1 MTKPMNLLFIFSDQ
15 HTRHASGCYGS
26 SIVKTPNLD
35 RLAEGGTLFRNAYC
49 NGPICVPSRGS
60 MATGMSVN
68 ALEVWDNCSPY
79 FGQAPSWGHRM
90 LSEGKR
96 AVSIGKLH
104 YRDTSDPNGFDEEII
119 PMHIIQGVGMLFT
132 ICRNPM
138 PTQKKFSW
146 LVENSGAGDSTYLQY
161 DHDITQRSIA
171 WLEDVASKNSD
182 QPWALFVSLVCP
194 HPPWIAPEQFFNLY
208 PSEEIPLPVAYS
220 ESERSMHPGLEDFRR
235 FFGVQGKF
243 DNETLKKVTAAY
255 YGMISY
261 LDENIGKLMAT
272 LDKTGLSENTR
283 VIYSSDHGES
293 MGQKGMFSKCNM
305 YEESVGIP
313 MIMSGPDLPK
323 GQEIDTPTQLMD
335 IFPTI
340 LEATGVTQKD
350 EDQELE
356 GESLISLA
364 EGKVPD
370 RSILS
375 EQHSAGTKSALYM
388 IRKGKWKYV
397 HYVEGYSSH
406 LFDLENDP
414 LELKDLGNDPDFT
427 DQLNSMEKELRTHL
441 DPEIVDQKAKDK
453 QAERLELGGGMEA
466 VLAKGSPGYTPAPG
480 EEPEYM

>member
-1 MTKPMNLLFIFSDQ
+1 MNLLFIFSDQ
-15 HTRHASGCYGS
+15 HTRPASGCYGHPV
-26 SIVKTPNLD
+26 VKTPNLD
-35 RLAEGGTLFRNAYC
+35 RLAEGGTLFQNAYC

-90 LSEGKR
+90 MEEGKR

-104 YRDTSDPNGFDEEII
+104 YRGTSDSNGFDEENI
-119 PMHIIQGVGMLFT
+119 PMHIIQGVGMLFS

-138 PTQKKFSW
+138 PTSKIFSW
-146 LVENSGAGDSTYLQY
+146 MVKNSGAGDSTYLQY
-161 DHDITQRSIA
+161 DKDITKKAIE
-171 WLEDVASKNSD
+171 WLEKEVSKNSD
-182 QPWALFVSLVCP
+182 RPWTLFVSLVCP
-194 HPPWIAPEQFFNLY
+194 HPPWIAPERFFNFY
-208 PSEEIPLPVAYS
+208 PAEEIPLPLAYN
-220 ESERSMHPGLEDFRR
+220 EAKRSMHPGLEDFRR
-235 FFGVQGKF
+235 FFGVQGSF
-243 DNETLKKVTAAY
+243 EDDTLKKVTAAY

-261 LDENIGKLMAT
+261 LDENIGHLLNT
-272 LDKTGLSENTR
+272 LEKTGLSGNTR

-313 MIMSGPDLPK
+313 MIISGPDLPK

-340 LEATGVTQKD
+340 LEATGVDSKD
-350 EDQELE
+350 EDQELK
-356 GESLISLA
+356 GYSLISLA
-364 EGKVPD
+364 QGETPE

-375 EQHSAGTKSALYM
+375 EQHSAGAKSAVYM

-397 HYVEGYSSH
+397 HYVEGYPSQ
-406 LFDLENDP
+406 LFDLEKDP
-414 LELKDLGNDPDFT
+414 NELNDLGGNSESS
-427 DQLNSMEKELRTHL
+427 DQMTTMEKELRMNL
-441 DPEIVDQKAKDK
+441 DPEKVDQKAKDK
-453 QAERLELGGGMEA
+453 QAERLELGGGLE
-466 VLAKGSPGYTPAPG
+466 VILAKGSPGYTPAPG

>member
-15 HTRHASGCYGS
+15 HNRPSSGCYGNP
-26 SIVKTPNLD
+26 IVKTPNLD
-35 RLAEGGTLFRNAYC
+35 RLAENGTVFRNAYC

-68 ALEVWDNCSPY
+68 KLETWDNCSPY
-79 FGQAPSWGHRM
+79 FGQMPSWGHRM
-90 LSEGKR
+90 IADGKR
-96 AVSIGKLH
+96 AISIGKLH
-104 YRDTSDPNGFDEEII
+104 YRETSDSNGFDEEII

-146 LVENSGAGDSTYLQY
+146 LVENSGAGNSTYLQY
-161 DHDITQRSIA
+161 DNDITNKAIE
-171 WLEDVASKNSD
+171 WLEKEATKNSD
-182 QPWALFVSLVCP
+182 QPWTLFVSLVCP
-194 HPPWIAPEQFFNLY
+194 HPPWVAPERFFNLY
-208 PSEEIPLPVAYS
+208 PAEEIPLPIAYS
-220 ESERSMHPGLEDFRR
+220 ETERSMHQGLEDFRR
-235 FFGVQGKF
+235 FFGVQGTF
-243 DNETLKKVTAAY
+243 ENDVLKKVTSAY

-261 LDENIGKLMAT
+261 LDENIGKLLGT
-272 LDKTGLSENTR
+272 LEKTGLSGNTR

-313 MIMSGPDLPK
+313 MIISGPDLPQ
-323 GQEIDTPTQLMD
+323 GQEVNTPTQLMD

-340 LEATGVTQKD
+340 LEATGVTAKD

-356 GESLISLA
+356 GRSLLSLA
-364 EGKVPD
+364 QGETPG

-375 EQHSAGTKSALYM
+375 EQHSAGAKSAVYM

-397 HYVEGYSSH
+397 HYVEGYPSQ
-406 LFDLENDP
+406 LFNLEEDP
-414 LELKDLGNDPDFT
+414 NELSDLGTNPDCSN
-427 DQLNSMEKELRTHL
+427 QLVVMEQELRTHL
-441 DPEIVDQKAKDK
+441 DPEKVDQKAKDK